1 VPRFLRRPI
10 LALRA
15 DGSLFDSGASE
26 FSLDARP
33 VVVVA
38 RALCQFQSIALPEGL
53 KGGKAVKAAVLSA
66 QSSQPFSDTGSFV
79 ARFGDSFRAWSW
91 DNARIAS
98 VNLAGE
104 GLGRVEA
111 IPESATQPA
120 GDGWRIV
127 ACEQGYD
134 AQFWDKGAPIAMQWR
149 PTPFDRASWF
159 AFARSCAADTTFP
172 DEPPAPIKPLPR
184 YRGGVLSKRVGQ
196 PLEFDPV
203 LIAGTAAAT
212 LLTTSIAYDAA
223 RLYRVDQERDTVT
236 AALAARKTTSEAI
249 RSAGDEIAKARRD
262 IGAFNEVARV
272 PQPLQ
277 LMAIISQQSS
287 LGGAKLKRWALA
299 DGKLQAVFDLPP
311 KETVT
316 TLVQTLETLPDFSNV
331 AAEVDRAQRRLTLSA
346 DVGDGATNANP
357 TGGTQ

>member
-10 LALRA
+10 LNLRA
-15 DGSLFDSGASE
+15 DGSLVDSGASV

-33 VVVVA
+33 LVVVA
-38 RALCQFQSIALPEGL
+38 RALCQFQSIPLPEGL
-53 KGGKAVKAAVLSA
+53 KGGKAVKAAVLVGQA
-66 QSSQPFSDTGSFV
+66 SQPFADTGSFV
-79 ARFGDSFRAWSW
+79 ARFGDSFRAWNW
-91 DNARIAS
+91 DNARIES
-98 VNLAGE
+98 VTLE
-104 GLGRVEA
+104 GDALGRVEA
-111 IPESATQPA
+111 IPESATQPM

-134 AQFWDKGAPIAMQWR
+134 AQFWDGGAPVALQWR

-159 AFARSCAADTTFP
+159 AFARSCASDTAFP
-172 DEPPAPIKPLPR
+172 DEPPSPIRPMPR
-184 YRGGVLSKRVGQ
+184 YQGGVLTKRVGQ
-196 PLEFDPV
+196 PLEFDPI

-223 RLYRVDQERDTVT
+223 RLYRVDQELAKVT

-249 RSAGDEIAKARRD
+249 RSAGDDIANARRD
-262 IGAFNEVARV
+262 IGAFNEVARA

-299 DGKLQAVFDLPP
+299 DGRLQAVFDLPP

-331 AAEVDRAQRRLTLSA
+331 AAEVDRGQRRLTLSA
-346 DVGDGATNANP
+346 DVGDVSTGAEPA
-357 TGGTQ
+357 GGPR